1 MSLTCG
7 IIGLPMV
14 GKTTLFNL
22 LTSAH
27 AGTSNFFS
35 GKTEANVGTARV
47 PDERIDFLSRVYQPR
62 KTIYAQIELTDVAG
76 LVRGAGQGQ
85 GVGNQFLSTIREADA
100 LIQVIRAFDHPDVPH
115 VDGSVDPVRD
125 WETVEME
132 LLVAD
137 LEIVERNIQ
146 RLTGSKKKQKEQ
158 EAALSGLQKCQGAL
172 NDGRAIHSV
181 SFTPDETDALRS
193 YSFFTEK
200 PLMVVVNLDEEQLKA
215 GDYPGRAELAAKV
228 QAAGVPVVEL
238 CARTEA
244 ELGDLP
250 DEDRELFMGELGISE
265 PGINRLARTTYDL
278 LGLISFFTVGEDEV
292 RAWTITKGLD
302 AKKAAGKIHSDIEK
316 GFIRA
321 EVFHYN
327 DIAALGTAGK
337 VRERGLF
344 RLEGKEYL
352 VRDGDIINFRFN
364 V

>member
-1 MSLTCG
+1 MQIG

-22 LTSAH
+22 MTHAG

-35 GKTEANVGTARV
+35 GKTEANVGTATV
-47 PDERIDFLSRVYQPR
+47 PDARIDFLSGLYRPR

-85 GVGNQFLSTIREADA
+85 GVGNQFMAAIRNADA
-100 LIQVIRAFDHPDVPH
+100 LIHVIRAFADKEVPH
-115 VDGSVDPVRD
+115 VDGSVDPLRD
-125 WETVEME
+125 WETIDME

-137 LEIVERNIQ
+137 LEIVERNIE
-146 RLTGSKKKQKEQ
+146 RLSGGKKSKPEQ
-158 EAALSGLQKCQGAL
+158 EAALSGLRKCRDAL
-172 NDGRAIHSV
+172 EEEQAIHTV
-181 SFTPDETDALRS
+181 TFTEAEQEALQS

-200 PLMVVVNLDEEQLKA
+200 PYVLVVNLDEAQLKQ
-215 GDYPGRAELAAKV
+215 GDYPGRAALVAKAAER
-228 QAAGVPVVEL
+228 GVPVVEL
-238 CARTEA
+238 CAKIEA
-244 ELGDLP
+244 ELSELDT
-250 DEDRELFMGELGISE
+250 EDRELFMQDLGIGE
-265 PGINRLARTTYDL
+265 PGINRLVRATYAR

-292 RAWTITKGLD
+292 RAWTIAQNTD
-302 AKKAAGKIHSDIEK
+302 AKKAAGRIHSDIEK

-327 DIAALGTAGK
+327 DIAALGTAAK
-337 VRERGLF
+337 VKEKGLF

-352 VRDGDIINFRFN
+352 VKDGDIINFRFN